1 MAQTYPGKIQPIR
14 HTSNLIIT
22 SLVCTIQL
30 FRAKSDQLDKCFN
43 LSPASQAANLLYD
56 PRTMVNQIRHVQSS
70 LIDKI

>member
-14 HTSNLIIT
+14 HT